1 MAPRAL
7 AARARPAPIRARAR
21 RERRRALTSSSSA
34 SDELC
39 ARVDELNAF
48 VGCETRAVTVRERA
62 LGRGAFGVVLRA
74 SRDGGVGALDALVT
88 RRSETKDVW
97 PGGTDAAT
105 SGVVRATRGRDGE
118 AAAETYEET
127 MRRELEEELGSD
139 AARGASVREL
149 FTFPYED
156 AYMRVFGA
164 CFEIVL
170 RDDAEIE
177 FADGE
182 VAAARFVSLDELARS
197 LREGRENFTPIGK
210 YVLESYLAFVETGR
224 AAALG
229 VGRAAR
235 RTFVRDECFAFKNNR
250 ASVECSIIRLDV
262 VSSLSRPCGWPVPR
276 LFPCARTRGGSK
288 CSP

>member
-1 MAPRAL
+1 MDERNVVVGC
-7 AARARPAPIRARAR
+7 AARA
-21 RERRRALTSSSSA
+21 T
-34 SDELC
+34 
-39 ARVDELNAF
+39 
-48 VGCETRAVTVRERA
+48 TVRARA

-74 SRDGGVGALDALVT
+74 SRTRGAGALDALVT
-88 RRSETKDVW
+88 RRSDAKDVW
-97 PGGTDAAT
+97 PGAMDAAT
-105 SGVVRATRGRDGE
+105 SGVVRARLGSDGE
-118 AAAETYEET
+118 ARADAYEET

-139 AARGASVREL
+139 AARGAKVREL

-182 VAAARFVSLDELARS
+182 VAAARFESLDELARG
-197 LREGRENFTPIGK
+197 LKQGRGDFTPIGR

-235 RTFVRDECFAFKNNR
+235 RTFVRDECLALKNDR
-250 ASVECSIIRLDV
+250 ASLECSVIHLDA
-262 VSSLSRPCGWPVPR
+262 VSFPSRPCEWPVPR

>member
-1 MAPRAL
+1 M
-7 AARARPAPIRARAR
+7 
-21 RERRRALTSSSSA
+21 
-34 SDELC
+34 
-39 ARVDELNAF
+39 
-48 VGCETRAVTVRERA
+48 G
-62 LGRGAFGVVLRA
+62 GGGGGGWGGGGGGA
-74 SRDGGVGALDALVT
+74 RDGGVGALDALVT

-210 YVLESYLAFVETGR
+210 YVLESYLAFVETG
-224 AAALG
+224 
-229 VGRAAR
+229 AR
-235 RTFVRDECFAFKNNR
+235 PPSAWAERR
-250 ASVECSIIRLDV
+250 VEPS
-262 VSSLSRPCGWPVPR
+262 
-276 LFPCARTRGGSK
+276 
-288 CSP
+288 

>member
-1 MAPRAL
+1 MCFSLFTHTQIARSVAPVGRARARVRMAPRAL

-21 RERRRALTSSSSA
+21 RERRRALASSSSA

-118 AAAETYEET
+118 AAAAETYEET

-210 YVLESYLAFVETGR
+210 YVLESYLAFVETG
-224 AAALG
+224 
-229 VGRAAR
+229 AR
-235 RTFVRDECFAFKNNR
+235 PPSAWAERR
-250 ASVECSIIRLDV
+250 VEPS
-262 VSSLSRPCGWPVPR
+262 
-276 LFPCARTRGGSK
+276 
-288 CSP
+288 

>member
-1 MAPRAL
+1 M
-7 AARARPAPIRARAR
+7 
-21 RERRRALTSSSSA
+21 
-34 SDELC
+34 
-39 ARVDELNAF
+39 DELNAF

-118 AAAETYEET
+118 AAAAETYEET

-210 YVLESYLAFVETGR
+210 YVLESYLAFVETG
-224 AAALG
+224 
-229 VGRAAR
+229 AR
-235 RTFVRDECFAFKNNR
+235 PPSAWAERR
-250 ASVECSIIRLDV
+250 VEPS
-262 VSSLSRPCGWPVPR
+262 
-276 LFPCARTRGGSK
+276 
-288 CSP
+288 

>member
-1 MAPRAL
+1 VCFSLFTHTQIARSVAPVGRARARVRMAPRAL

-21 RERRRALTSSSSA
+21 RERRRALASSSSA
-34 SDELC
+34 SDEPC

-48 VGCETRAVTVRERA
+48 VGGETRAVTVRERA

-210 YVLESYLAFVETGR
+210 YVLESYLAFVETG
-224 AAALG
+224 
-229 VGRAAR
+229 AR
-235 RTFVRDECFAFKNNR
+235 PPSAWAERR
-250 ASVECSIIRLDV
+250 VEPS
-262 VSSLSRPCGWPVPR
+262 
-276 LFPCARTRGGSK
+276 
-288 CSP
+288 

>member
-1 MAPRAL
+1 MCLSLFTHTQIARSVAPVGRARARVRMAPRAL

-21 RERRRALTSSSSA
+21 RERRRALASSSSA

-62 LGRGAFGVVLRA
+62 LGRGAFGVVLRASRDGGVGALDA

-210 YVLESYLAFVETGR
+210 YVLESYLAFVETG
-224 AAALG
+224 
-229 VGRAAR
+229 AR
-235 RTFVRDECFAFKNNR
+235 PPSAWAERR
-250 ASVECSIIRLDV
+250 VEPS
-262 VSSLSRPCGWPVPR
+262 
-276 LFPCARTRGGSK
+276 
-288 CSP
+288 